1 MIDFLATLYTDL
13 LIILS
18 LLYVSCLIVLI
29 PTWCGWVI
37 YRIIIHF
44 KRNR

>member
-18 LLYVSCLIVLI
+18 LLYVGCLIVLI
-29 PTWCGWVI
+29 PTWCGWAI
-37 YRIIIHF
+37 YRIIVHV